1 MPAINRQS
9 AAEML
14 TEERCHIREIINSDD
29 DPAVSIARARVEPGV
44 TTAWH
49 AVLNTVERFII
60 LQGSGAV
67 FIGDAPAEAVNAG
80 DTVQFQNI
88 SSFVHT
94 VSTSP
99 DTTRERQETRL
110 PAGAAAFD
118 SGEIAPGATW
128 NHTFTT
134 PGTYQ
139 YFCEPHLSTGM
150 VGTVIVRP

>member
-1 MPAINRQS
+1 MRALFALAPFALI
-9 AAEML
+9 AACA
-14 TEERCHIREIINSDD
+14 TSG
-29 DPAVSIARARVEPGV
+29 PAVDGRISPDVDATVQM
-44 TTAWH
+44 TA
-49 AVLNTVERFII
+49 ALNF
-60 LQGSGAV
+60 
-67 FIGDAPAEAVNAG
+67 APAAITVNAG